1 MKVFAFLQI
10 NSFEISLIAGKFLS
24 GGKRKGKDRRD
35 RRRDTKIIFNLQT
48 LICVRDGERERRLM
62 LCCNQ

>member
-24 GGKRKGKDRRD
+24 GGKRKGRREE
-35 RRRDTKIIFNLQT
+35 TG
-48 LICVRDGERERRLM
+48 GETPRLYSIYRH
-62 LCCNQ
+62 